1 MASVT
6 HARASRIRPGREHL
20 FPPSTGRRLPT

>member
-6 HARASRIRPGREHL
+6 HARLSRTHPGREHL
-20 FPPSTGRRLPT
+20 SSPPTGRRLPS